1 MEDLEQ
7 MPSSDPL
14 LPAEVAHLFRVD
26 PKTVTRWA
34 KAGKLASFKTIG
46 RHRRFRAG
54 VVLAKLREDG
64 RSMNPFPQKIR
75 KQRRRLAITA
85 AAVGCFALAL
95 LTVACGSAVAI
106 WFGG

>member
-1 MEDLEQ
+1 
-7 MPSSDPL
+7 
-14 LPAEVAHLFRVD
+14 
-26 PKTVTRWA
+26 
-34 KAGKLASFKTIG
+34 
-46 RHRRFRAG
+46 
-54 VVLAKLREDG
+54 
-64 RSMNPFPQKIR
+64 MNPFPQKIR